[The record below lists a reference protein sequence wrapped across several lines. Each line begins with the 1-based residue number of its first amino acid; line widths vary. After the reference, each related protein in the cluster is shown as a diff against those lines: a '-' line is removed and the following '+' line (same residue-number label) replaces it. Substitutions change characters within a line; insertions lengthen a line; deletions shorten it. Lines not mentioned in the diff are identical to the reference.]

1 MSTAKLLEIMRR
13 LRDPESGCPWDIEQ
27 DFSTIAPYTIE
38 EAYEVADAI
47 DNSDMAGL
55 KSELGDLLFQVV
67 FHAQMAEEAGHF
79 NYHDVVEAV
88 SAKMVARHPHV
99 FDPGAAKLSADEQ
112 SQAWEQAKSRGK
124 DSVLDG
130 IAGNLPELLKAVK
143 LTKYAAVI
151 GFDWPHVDQVFEKL
165 NEEVAELHE
174 AIDSGDQQHI
184 EEELGDLLFVC
195 ANVARHLKVDPS
207 VALRKANKKFEQR
220 FRLVEQKAHQIS
232 ADNNNGQDQAGL
244 NKEHSEEQK
253 KENFDLKVLDELW
266 NQVKAE
272 LKKHDE

>member
-1 MSTAKLLEIMRR
+1 MSTRKLLDIMRR
-13 LRDPESGCPWDIEQ
+13 LRDPETGCPWDIEQ
-27 DFSTIAPYTIE
+27 DFSSIAPYTIE

-47 DNSDMAGL
+47 DNNDMESL

-67 FHAQMAEEAGHF
+67 FHAQMADEAGHF
-79 NYHDVVEAV
+79 NYQDVVDAV
-88 SAKMVARHPHV
+88 SEKMVARHPHV
-99 FDPGAAKLSADEQ
+99 FEPGAVQLSAEAQ
-112 SQAWEQAKSRGK
+112 SQAWEQAKSRDK

-143 LTKYAAVI
+143 LTRYAAVI
-151 GFDWPHVDQVFEKL
+151 GFDWPDVGQVFEKM

-207 VALRKANKKFEQR
+207 VALRKANNKFEKR
-220 FRLVEQKAHQIS
+220 FRLVEQKAQKIAAAENHEHIKNS
-232 ADNNNGQDQAGL
+232 GAKKNNQ
-244 NKEHSEEQK
+244 EQK

>member
-1 MSTAKLLEIMRR
+1 MSTSKLLEIMRR
-13 LRDPESGCPWDIEQ
+13 LRDPEMGCPWDIEQ
-27 DFSTIAPYTIE
+27 DFSSIAPYTIE

-47 DNSDMAGL
+47 DNNDMAGL

-67 FHAQMAEEAGHF
+67 FHAQMADEAGHF
-79 NYHDVVEAV
+79 NYQDVVDAV
-88 SAKMVARHPHV
+88 SEKMIARHPHV
-99 FDPGAAKLSADEQ
+99 FDPGANRLTADEQ
-112 SQAWEQAKSRGK
+112 SQAWEQAKSRDK

-151 GFDWPHVDQVFEKL
+151 GFDWPDVSQVFEKM

-207 VALRKANKKFEQR
+207 VALRKANKKFEKR
-220 FRLVEQKAHQIS
+220 VRLVEQKAQKIAAGENREQIKNS
-232 ADNNNGQDQAGL
+232 GDKKNNE
-244 NKEHSEEQK
+244 EHK

>member
-1 MSTAKLLEIMRR
+1 MSTRKLLDIMRR
-13 LRDPESGCPWDIEQ
+13 LRDPETGCPWDIEQ

-47 DNSDMAGL
+47 DNNDMECL

-67 FHAQMAEEAGHF
+67 FHAQMADEAGHF
-79 NYHDVVEAV
+79 NYQDVVDAV
-88 SAKMVARHPHV
+88 SEKMIARHPHV
-99 FDPGAAKLSADEQ
+99 FEPGAVQLSAEAQ
-112 SQAWEQAKSRGK
+112 SQAWEQAKSRDK

-143 LTKYAAVI
+143 LTRYAAVI
-151 GFDWPHVDQVFEKL
+151 GFDWPDVGQVFGKM

-207 VALRKANKKFEQR
+207 VALRKANKKFEKR
-220 FRLVEQKAHQIS
+220 FRLVEQKAQKIAAAENHEQIKNS
-232 ADNNNGQDQAGL
+232 GTKKNNQ
-244 NKEHSEEQK
+244 EQK